1 MTVPQYRSLFQC
13 CGFGII
19 PDLGSR
25 ILKQQQNR
33 RGKNFFDL
41 PFIVATNIT
50 KLKIT
55 LFLNRK
61 RKKCEPIY
69 KEF

>member
-1 MTVPQYRSLFQC
+1 MTAPQYRSLFQC
-13 CGFGII
+13 CGSGII

-33 RGKNFFDL
+33 RGKKFFDL

-61 RKKCEPIY
+61 RKKYEPIY